1 MSSSRQAVVSYFPC
15 VMLVLIIICQAVAL
29 LVLQDLEL
37 ASIAFFFII
46 YAYLFFYCFF
56 LCIFKIELNREAST
70 LSSEVF
76 SIPIEE
82 APPSYE
88 EIFKLN
94 TNPPPYE
101 IAIKENCKELIVED
115 LPIICVE

>member
-1 MSSSRQAVVSYFPC
+1 MSSYCQAVVLYIPC

-29 LVLQDLEL
+29 LELQDLEL
-37 ASIAFFFII
+37 ALIAFFII
-46 YAYLFFYCFF
+46 YVYLFSYCFF
-56 LCIFKIELNREAST
+56 LFIFKIELNREAST
-70 LSSEVF
+70 EVF

-101 IAIKENCKELIVED
+101 IAIKENCTELNVED
-115 LPIICVE
+115 LSIICME

>member
-1 MSSSRQAVVSYFPC
+1 MLEQGSWLPC
-15 VMLVLIIICQAVAL
+15 QITGPR
-29 LVLQDLEL
+29 
-37 ASIAFFFII
+37 
-46 YAYLFFYCFF
+46 LFYYCFF
-56 LCIFKIELNREAST
+56 LFIFKIELNREAST

>member
-1 MSSSRQAVVSYFPC
+1 MSSSCQALVLYFPC

-46 YAYLFFYCFF
+46 YAYLFLYCFF
-56 LCIFKIELNREAST
+56 LVIFKIELNREAST
-70 LSSEVF
+70 EVF